1 MLLSQSARYALR
13 AAIYLAKR
21 DGEWHLSHEI
31 AASLGVPAQ
40 YLAKILKDLTRH
52 GVLTSTRGRGGGFR
66 LAHPAG
72 QIDLLRVVQAIDVQR
87 FDKHCVLGLP
97 DCSDERP
104 CVLHESWSHLRDEIL
119 RMLKDTYLSDLSR
132 GHPLR
137 A

>member
-13 AAIYLAKR
+13 AAIYLAER
-21 DGEWHLSHEI
+21 DGKWHLSHEI
-31 AASLGVPAQ
+31 ATSLGVPAR
-40 YLAKILKDLTRH
+40 YLAKILQDLTRH

-72 QIDLLRVVQAIDVQR
+72 QIDLLRVVQAIDGER
-87 FDKHCVLGLP
+87 FGEHCVLGLP
-97 DCSDERP
+97 DCSDDRP
-104 CVLHESWSHLRDEIL
+104 CALHESWNRIRAEIL
-119 RMLKDTYLSDLSR
+119 GMLGDTYLSDLPR